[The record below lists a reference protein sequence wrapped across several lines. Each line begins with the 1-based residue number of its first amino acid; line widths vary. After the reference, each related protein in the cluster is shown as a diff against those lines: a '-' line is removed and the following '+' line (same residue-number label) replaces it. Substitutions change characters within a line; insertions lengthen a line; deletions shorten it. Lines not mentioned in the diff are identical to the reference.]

1 MKKLMFAAAIAAMTF
16 GLTAEEAKPEAT
28 APAPAAAEAKPAKPA
43 RPQFDRA
50 KFEERMKERKA
61 AVKARAVEVL
71 KKYGLDDAKADA
83 CYEELQQALR
93 PPRPDRVKRPP
104 KAPKG
109 EKGAAPAA
117 PTPVK

>member
-61 AVKARAVEVL
+61 AQKAKIVEIL
-71 KKYGLDDAKADA
+71 KNYGMAEEKAGECA
-83 CYEELQQALR
+83 EEIMQAGR
-93 PPRPDRVKRPP
+93 PQRPQRPP
-104 KAPKG
+104 KAPKAPKPPKA
-109 EKGAAPAA
+109 EAPAA
-117 PTPVK
+117 K